1 VNVVLRVVGHVVVDD
16 EAEVVH
22 VDAPRGHVGGH
33 EEGKRPLLERVHHS
47 RPLGLGHAAV
57 QPLRGASP
65 GAEGVGEFLDHL
77 LRVAEDH
84 AARDIVVVEQPRN
97 RLELG
102 TVGNLVG
109 DLIDGCGPA
118 GGTGADAHRDGVAGV
133 SGDE

>member
-1 VNVVLRVVGHVVVDD
+1 VDVVLGVVGHVVVDH

-33 EEGKRPLLERVHHS
+33 EEGKRTLLERVHHP

-84 AARDIVVVEQPRN
+84 SARNVVVVEQSRD
-97 RLELG
+97 RLQLG
-102 TVGNLVG
+102 TVRNLVG
-109 DLIDGCGPA
+109 NLLHGRGPA
-118 GGTGADAHRDGVAGV
+118 GGTGADAH
-133 SGDE
+133 